1 MAVMK
6 RLTTLAKRAWAP
18 SGAAAPRVAAFFAL
32 SLLVSTLAHWTWRL
46 LLPPLPAPPPAY
58 PSALPAD
65 VLARRLAASPL
76 LGGASH
82 LDSLG
87 ARGKVASNP
96 SMAVIGVYASIDGRH
111 GFAILHIDGQT
122 QTVQVGQS
130 LAPGLVLAGVYA
142 DHIELLQNGRRMRLG
157 LATAEAAHAALQT
170 GSEPRLK
177 VESRGRGRFVL
188 SRASFQEASKDPAS
202 YAAFG
207 RFGLH
212 PRGGAVLLDSPAGGL
227 AERLGLLPGDIIT
240 HIDGKPL
247 RTAEDA
253 AQIFQRIVTHEQVH
267 LDLRRG
273 ETRFALIIDIL
284 P

>member
-1 MAVMK
+1 M
-6 RLTTLAKRAWAP
+6 
-18 SGAAAPRVAAFFAL
+18 AAFFAL
-32 SLLVSTLAHWTWRL
+32 SLMVSTLAHWTWRL
-46 LLPPLPAPPPAY
+46 LLPPLPAPPPAR
-58 PSALPAD
+58 PSVQPAD

-76 LGGASH
+76 LGGAAPRGGQ
-82 LDSLG
+82 G
-87 ARGKVASNP
+87 AQGTVGSNP
-96 SMAVIGVYASIDGRH
+96 SIAVTGVYASIDGRQ

-122 QTVQVGQS
+122 QAVRVGQI

-142 DHIELLQNGRRMRLG
+142 DHIELLQDGTRLRLG
-157 LATAEAAHAALQT
+157 LATAQAAHAAPQT
-170 GSEPRLK
+170 VSGQLK
-177 VESRGRGRFVL
+177 IESRGRGRFAL

-202 YAAFG
+202 YIAFG

-212 PRGGAVLLDSPAGGL
+212 PRGGAVLLDSPAGGM

-253 AQIFQRIVTHEQVH
+253 AQIFQRIVTHERVQ

-273 ETRFALIIDIL
+273 ETRFALTIDIL